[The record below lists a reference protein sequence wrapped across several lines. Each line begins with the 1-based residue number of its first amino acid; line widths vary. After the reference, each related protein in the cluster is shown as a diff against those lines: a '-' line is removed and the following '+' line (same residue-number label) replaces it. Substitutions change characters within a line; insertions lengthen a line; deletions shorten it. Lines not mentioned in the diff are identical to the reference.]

1 MSSCRLSWSLPCT
14 CRRIHRRPH
23 PGSTADCARACGGA
37 LAPQP
42 RTGNRSHRR
51 STAVSGRRAAVPRRR
66 HAGPGGPGSRD
77 ASAFAPTHVL
87 TLRRWPPWPDPGL
100 LISLPLTGRTALTR
114 PVRLRAKAHASKRVD
129 THTSQAGGA
138 RADLPRAQ
146 RLSLFESGSDSD
158 SSQTS
163 TRKGEIGS
171 ESESYAR
178 APPLLGGDPA
188 RSQGVGEPAPTYR
201 LSRPCQRPWTGRLSC
216 IHSAA
221 CTYFFRGGEGA
232 VAAAHSLPCCRFM
245 MRSSISGRKARMR
258 PCTGHAAASPSA
270 QIVCPSIW

>member
-1 MSSCRLSWSLPCT
+1 M
-14 CRRIHRRPH
+14 RRRARRSHAPVTGH
-23 PGSTADCARACGGA
+23 TGVPQRSAGGA
-37 LAPQP
+37 
-42 RTGNRSHRR
+42 RR
-51 STAVSGRRAAVPRRR
+51 CRDGGMPVPVARGRA
-66 HAGPGGPGSRD
+66 
-77 ASAFAPTHVL
+77 
-87 TLRRWPPWPDPGL
+87 TLRPSLRPTYSRYAGGRIGGL
-100 LISLPLTGRTALTR
+100 YFIPLDRRTALTR

>member
-1 MSSCRLSWSLPCT
+1 MA
-14 CRRIHRRPH
+14 
-23 PGSTADCARACGGA
+23 GSADSIFHTARTADR
-37 LAPQP
+37 
-42 RTGNRSHRR
+42 
-51 STAVSGRRAAVPRRR
+51 
-66 HAGPGGPGSRD
+66 
-77 ASAFAPTHVL
+77 
-87 TLRRWPPWPDPGL
+87 
-100 LISLPLTGRTALTR
+100 RTALTR